1 MTTTSARPAP
11 LMAPFGPTLVAF
23 VLTAVLVSGQLYIV
37 IPLLPDMA
45 VSWGTSPGALTWLVT
60 AFGAGYGVG
69 FLVFGPLSDRFG
81 RRRLVL
87 AGLPLAALATALVAA
102 APSPE
107 AALVLRAVQGL
118 AVATFPPAG
127 LAYLAERIEPRRRAV
142 AISAVTGAF
151 LASAVLLQVLAQL
164 LVSAVG
170 WRGLFLISGAALALS
185 GLGLRA
191 TMLPGGAPSATMLPG
206 GAPSA
211 TMLPGAPSAAPAA
224 GGGSVAGI
232 LAAYRPLPGLLRD
245 RVLLVRYAATVVV
258 LTGFVAV
265 YTGLQLHGVTPS
277 PGELLALRAAGL
289 PAMVAVPLLMPW
301 FGRVAP
307 VTRAAATL
315 AGGALVLAAAA
326 LTGAA
331 GPGLVLLIALYAVAI
346 TACLPSLNE
355 SISARAGQARGTA
368 LALFSFSLAVGGS
381 VGPQVAALFGGFP
394 PLLYGLAAAMG
405 LSALAVRLAS

>member
-1 MTTTSARPAP
+1 MTTTSLRPAP
-11 LMAPFGPTLVAF
+11 PATAPFGSTLLSF

-45 VSWGTSPGALTWLVT
+45 ATWGTVPGELTWLVT

-69 FLVFGPLSDRFG
+69 FLIFGPLSDRFG

-164 LVSAVG
+164 LVDTAG

-191 TMLPGGAPSATMLPG
+191 TMLPGTPQAPT
-206 GAPSA
+206 
-211 TMLPGAPSAAPAA
+211 
-224 GGGSVAGI
+224 GGGL
-232 LAAYRPLPGLLRD
+232 LAAYRPLPELLRD
-245 RVLLVRYAATVVV
+245 RPLLARYAASVVV

-265 YTGLQLHGVTPS
+265 YTGLQLYGVTPS
-277 PGELLALRAAGL
+277 SGELLALRAAGL
-289 PAMVAVPLLMPW
+289 PAMIAVPLLMPW

-307 VTRAAATL
+307 VTRAAVML

-331 GPGLVLLIALYAVAI
+331 GPGLVLLLAVYAVAI
-346 TACLPSLNE
+346 TAGLPSLNE
-355 SISARAGQARGTA
+355 SISARAGRSRGTA

-381 VGPQVAALFGGFP
+381 AGPQVAALFSGFT
-394 PLLYGLAAAMG
+394 PLLYALAAAMG
-405 LSALAVRLAS
+405 LSALAVALVSGRGGVPV